1 MLCYWPCFEKERKGC
16 HAFMHI
22 EGERRKLHYD
32 NRHGRH
38 EINTRK

>member
-1 MLCYWPCFEKERKGC
+1 MLSIKEEILCFVVG

-22 EGERRKLHYD
+22 EGERRQLHYD